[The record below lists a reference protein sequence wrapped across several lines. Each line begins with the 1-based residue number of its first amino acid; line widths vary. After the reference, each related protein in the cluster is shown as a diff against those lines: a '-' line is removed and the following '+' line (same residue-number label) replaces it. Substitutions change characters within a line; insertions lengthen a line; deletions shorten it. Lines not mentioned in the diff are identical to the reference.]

1 MLDFLVLAEQCAPT
15 VHMDTMRRIVQVESA
30 FNPFAIGVVN
40 GRLDRQPRTLEEAIS
55 TAKWL
60 EQNGFNYSV
69 GLAQVNKANFR
80 RYGLT
85 LETAFEPCPNL
96 KAGGGILTECFLRA
110 RKSPRD
116 EQTALRAAFSCYY
129 SGNFITG
136 YREGYVVKV
145 VGSDTSLAKAIPVVP
160 KVVPQAG
167 TKAPAAAI
175 TVSRTAKAASPAPAT
190 PKQAAAGP
198 VAVPPAQASAQAG
211 SALIF

>member
-40 GRLDRQPRTLEEAIS
+40 GRLDRQPRTLDEAVS

-69 GLAQVNKANFR
+69 GLAQVNKANFS

-96 KAGGGILTECFLRA
+96 RAGGGILTECFLRA
-110 RKSPRD
+110 RKTPRD
-116 EQTALRAAFSCYY
+116 EQAALRAAFSCYY

-160 KVVPQAG
+160 KVLPQAG

-175 TVSRTAKAASPAPAT
+175 SVSRTAKATTTPSPA
-190 PKQAAAGP
+190 KQAASGP
-198 VAVPPAQASAQAG
+198 VAVPPAQASAQTG